1 MHVRRSSMAKWVR
14 VEYTETI
21 RSDCYVKAESI
32 DEVKDLIR
40 AGKTYEDDI
49 LEADLTLDSVITMSE
64 KEIEEAGL

>member
-1 MHVRRSSMAKWVR
+1 MAKWVR

-21 RSDCYVKAESI
+21 RSDCYVKAESV

-40 AGKTYEDDI
+40 AGKTVDEDI
-49 LEADLTLDSVITMSE
+49 LEADMTLDSVVTMSE

>member
-1 MHVRRSSMAKWVR
+1 MRVRRNSMAKWVR

-21 RSDCYVKAESI
+21 RSDCYVKAESV

-40 AGKTYEDDI
+40 AGKTVDEDI
-49 LEADLTLDSVITMSE
+49 LEADMTLDSVVTMSE

>member
-1 MHVRRSSMAKWVR
+1 MAKWIR

-21 RSDCYVKAESI
+21 RSDCYVKAENI
-32 DEVKDLIR
+32 DEVADLIR

-49 LEADLTLDSVITMSE
+49 LESDLTLDSVVTMSE

>member
-1 MHVRRSSMAKWVR
+1 MAKWVR

-21 RSDCYVKAESI
+21 RSDCYVKADNI

-40 AGKTYEDDI
+40 VGKTYEDDI
-49 LEADLTLDSVITMSE
+49 LEADLTLDSVVTMSE